1 MRTIPTPRIQ
11 IHRQIRNRRRATHL
25 NANADAGAATT
36 VATTAAATAAA
47 AAANAQ
53 NGDPTNSTASGPGKK
68 SKDSSGTQSDDG
80 TGDTSA
86 AGTSASPD
94 ASASAPTPV
103 ATVIVVNSAID
114 TTPGAA
120 ANASPSLA
128 IGAQAKARA
137 LIATARAAQS
147 GRRHIAKYR
156 RRRECRLSRGQC
168 HDRCRRQYREQC
180 AGRTIAGRARRC
192 RAGRRQFPAGAEPG
206 EFDADARRSQC
217 AQANTATVTAHG
229 AGTTATDGDCRF
241 GVASGRRDESG
252 RNQCADIRYRRGQ
265 CHGRHARRR
274 ATTAATGATE
284 PTVSLAGLPVAIASR
299 AQAGSSQ
306 FDIRLDPPELGRIEV
321 QLSVDSN
328 GQVISHITADR
339 QDTLNLLQSQQ
350 PQLQQALEQAG
361 LKTSDSAMQFSL
373 RDQSFAGQQ
382 QQNQNFAQNGNNSQS
397 NTQQIVIPDS
407 SLSSVDT
414 TQIYSRLNLRGGLD
428 IRV

>member
-1 MRTIPTPRIQ
+1 M
-11 IHRQIRNRRRATHL
+11 
-25 NANADAGAATT
+25 T
-36 VATTAAATAAA
+36 VTTTAAAAA

-53 NGDPTNSTASGPGKK
+53 NGDPTASTASGPGKK
-68 SKDSSGTQSDDG
+68 PKDSSGTQSDDS
-80 TGDTSA
+80 TGDSSA
-86 AGTSASPD
+86 ASTNASPG
-94 ASASAPTPV
+94 ASAGAPTPV

-120 ANASPSLA
+120 ANASTSLA
-128 IGAQAKARA
+128 IGAQAKGRA
-137 LIATARAAQS
+137 LIASAHAASQDTGASQNTDS
-147 GRRHIAKYR
+147 GAN
-156 RRRECRLSRGQC
+156 
-168 HDRCRRQYREQC
+168 
-180 AGRTIAGRARRC
+180 
-192 RAGRRQFPAGAEPG
+192 AGA
-206 EFDADARRSQC
+206 A
-217 AQANTATVTAHG
+217 
-229 AGTTATDGDCRF
+229 AG
-241 GVASGRRDESG
+241 
-252 RNQCADIRYRRGQ
+252 N
-265 CHGRHARRR
+265 
-274 ATTAATGATE
+274 ATTAADANSPSNAPAAPADAAPVAANFQQALNQADSTPTQGDPSVQGNSATITAHAAGTTGSTEAAGSAQPGAATKAAATNLPTFGIVAANITGTTPQTATTAAATE
-284 PTVSLAGLPVAIASR
+284 PTVALAGLPVAIASR

-328 GQVISHITADR
+328 GQVVSHITADR

-397 NTQQIVIPDS
+397 NTQQLVIPDS

>member
-1 MRTIPTPRIQ
+1 M
-11 IHRQIRNRRRATHL
+11 
-25 NANADAGAATT
+25 
-36 VATTAAATAAA
+36 AAA

-53 NGDPTNSTASGPGKK
+53 NSDPIDSTASGPGKK

-86 AGTSASPD
+86 TGTSASPD
-94 ASASAPTPV
+94 ASANAPTPV

-120 ANASPSLA
+120 ANAPPSLA
-128 IGAQAKARA
+128 IGAQAKART
-137 LIATARAAQS
+137 LIATTGAPGRDAGTSQNTDGGTNAGSAA
-147 GRRHIAKYR
+147 GNATT
-156 RRRECRLSRGQC
+156 
-168 HDRCRRQYREQC
+168 
-180 AGRTIAGRARRC
+180 A
-192 RAGRRQFPAGAEPG
+192 
-206 EFDADARRSQC
+206 AD
-217 AQANTATVTAHG
+217 ANTASNAQAAPSPAAPADAAPVAANFQQTLNQANSTPAQGDPNAPASTPTVATHG
-229 AGTTATDGDCRF
+229 AGTTAPAEAAGSASQAGAATKAAATNLPTF
-241 GVASGRRDESG
+241 GIVAA
-252 RNQCADIRYRRGQ
+252 NVTA
-265 CHGRHARRR
+265 
-274 ATTAATGATE
+274 ATPQTATSAATGAME
-284 PTVSLAGLPVAIASR
+284 PTVSLEGLPVAIASR

-328 GQVISHITADR
+328 GQVTSHITADR

-397 NTQQIVIPDS
+397 NMQQIVIPDS

>member
-1 MRTIPTPRIQ
+1 MLFRSDG
-11 IHRQIRNRRRATHL
+11 
-25 NANADAGAATT
+25 ADDA
-36 VATTAAATAAA
+36 
-47 AAANAQ
+47 
-53 NGDPTNSTASGPGKK
+53 
-68 SKDSSGTQSDDG
+68 
-80 TGDTSA
+80 SA

-120 ANASPSLA
+120 ANASGNLA
-128 IGAQAKARA
+128 IGAQAKART
-137 LIATARAAQS
+137 LIATARAAGQGDGTTQNTDS
-147 GRRHIAKYR
+147 GAN
-156 RRRECRLSRGQC
+156 
-168 HDRCRRQYREQC
+168 
-180 AGRTIAGRARRC
+180 AGSGAGNA
-192 RAGRRQFPAGAEPG
+192 ATT
-206 EFDADARRSQC
+206 AD
-217 AQANTATVTAHG
+217 ANTASSATAAPSPSAPADTAPAAANFQQTLNQANSTPPQGDPSAQASTPTVTAHG
-229 AGTTATDGDCRF
+229 AGTTAPTEAAGS
-241 GVASGRRDESG
+241 ASQAGAASK
-252 RNQCADIRYRRGQ
+252 
-265 CHGRHARRR
+265 
-274 ATTAATGATE
+274 TAATNLPTFGIVTTNVTTASQTATAAATAATE

-321 QLSVDSN
+321 QLSVDSD
-328 GQVISHITADR
+328 GQVVSHITADR

-397 NTQQIVIPDS
+397 NTQQLVIPDS
-407 SLSSVDT
+407 SLSAVDT